1 MYYYFV
7 NQEDKMK
14 NIFTLSFKITNWCDL
29 NCAHCCEN
37 SGPKRPGRFLPL
49 EKTEKYLNEFKEL
62 PYNLS
67 EYVVIGG
74 GEGLSPYL
82 FDNFDYIP
90 NLLHKINSI
99 GGVSTIKTNGVWGN
113 NASVRKLILKDLAI
127 FAHKIGKV
135 VTLDI
140 SVDEFHNNTT
150 GVANIFEEILSDEYL
165 AVSIRP
171 TFVGF
176 NTPESAKALSKL
188 KAELTARK
196 ILIIQTSRGDLCV
209 YNEDGQG
216 MFVITDYNS
225 EIFDLGRA
233 KKNKVFTHH
242 QTNPGLLQTNCIQI
256 DNNDVVTMNNFYR
269 EKIDGRPLNTVI
281 DSLIQKAK

>member
-1 MYYYFV
+1 M
-7 NQEDKMK
+7 N

-37 SGPKRPGRFLPL
+37 SGPKRAGRFLPL
-49 EKTEKYLNEFKEL
+49 EKTEKYLNEFREL

-90 NLLHKINSI
+90 GLLRKINNI
-99 GGVSTIKTNGVWGN
+99 GGVSTIKTNGNWGN
-113 NASVRKLILKDLAI
+113 NASIRKLILKDLAI

-140 SVDEFHNNTT
+140 SVDEFRNNTT
-150 GVANIFEEILSDEYL
+150 GVANIFEEILSDEYI

-171 TFVGF
+171 TLVGF
-176 NTPESAKALSKL
+176 NTPASLKALFRL
-188 KAELTARK
+188 KSELNARK
-196 ILIIQTSRGDLCV
+196 MFAVQTKQDILYVC
-209 YNEDGQG
+209 NENGQG
-216 MFVITDYNS
+216 ILVVTDYGN
-225 EIFDLGRA
+225 EIFDIGRA
-233 KKNKVFTHH
+233 KKNNVFTYH
-242 QTNPGLLQTNCIQI
+242 QTNPGLLNINCIQI
-256 DNNDVVTMNNFYR
+256 DNYDFATMNNFYR
-269 EKIDGRPLNTVI
+269 EKINGRPLRVVI
-281 DSLIQKAK
+281 DSLISKIK